1 MRSFLLGLRIKYIP
15 VGSRRERIYHLAR
28 LMIFRWKRNG
38 FISALITVSQRA
50 RFYLSKELSFSSRG
64 YTYQQWIFDH
74 EPNKEVLLK
83 QRTASEKLSGKP
95 TISII
100 TPVFNPDAHVMR
112 DTINSVLAQ
121 TYPYWELCLADGAST
136 QDGVVDTLDEF
147 AAKDPRISVK
157 HLSENLGISGNS
169 NAALSMATGD
179 FIALMDHDDLL
190 APDMLYEVVQVINQK
205 PDVEIIYFDE
215 DKITADGSK
224 RLDPFFK
231 PSAWSPDLLLS
242 TNYLM
247 HSVISHALV
256 DQHGG
261 FRSEVDGA
269 QDWDLSLRITKK
281 KRNIHHI
288 PKVFYHWRQVP
299 GSAAREANAKPWAF
313 AAQARCIEDHL
324 HALGETDARVDFPGL
339 GRVHVSWG
347 PSKSKVSIIIPNR
360 DNVDL
365 LTACIHS
372 ILEKTKYEYYE
383 ILIVDTG
390 SKDKATLD
398 FYDQIT
404 KNARVSLY
412 LYPHRFNYHKVNNF
426 GAELAS
432 GELLLFLNNDT
443 EVINSG
449 WLEEFST
456 WAERPGV
463 GVVGTKL
470 LYPDGNIQHAGIVM
484 GVEGHGS
491 HIFEKLPE
499 HHYGP
504 FGSPDWY
511 RDYHA
516 VTGACMMIPKKVF
529 TELGGFDENYEIGYG
544 DIDICL
550 RAGEAGYRVVY
561 TPFAEMVH
569 HEGGTRG
576 FSLPPNDVLRASYR
590 MYEQIRDGDDY
601 FNPNLSYLS
610 RQPSVANPREPD
622 RGDRILKI
630 LHLFGQVDTTALEMN
645 PDIGKSFVQDPV
657 NIQPE
662 AAPGKKILMVSHE
675 MSLTGAPL
683 ILSDLARYLAGQGY
697 SITVLSPTKGKLE
710 QAFWDLGA
718 EVIINPLVLRDAR
731 ELLRYIESCDLLVA
745 NTILSW
751 RAIYAAKAVNKPCI
765 WWVHESQFGL
775 EYSSQY
781 PSVPGAFQ
789 AADVMAFPTQ
799 ATADLYTEFTLK
811 ERIQILR
818 SGLDTD
824 KLEPV
829 SDDKQSDNNGK
840 LTLVN
845 VASYEPRK
853 GQDILVKSLNQL
865 SSEIEV
871 ECYLIGRKLDWWFS
885 QKLSFSSR
893 NKKNIH
899 VLGELPNREVLSR
912 IQEADVFI
920 LPSRD
925 EALPMTLLEAMYFS
939 KAIIAS
945 RSGGIPEIIEHGV
958 NGLIFDIDNDRQLA
972 GYIKELYNNRPYLE
986 ELGRKGNEKLFSKLT
1001 FRVQGKKWE
1010 EIIESLLR
1018 GQNSNLESKEK
1029 VTHANNKIH

>member
-1 MRSFLLGLRIKYIP
+1 MLK
-15 VGSRRERIYHLAR
+15 
-28 LMIFRWKRNG
+28 
-38 FISALITVSQRA
+38 
-50 RFYLSKELSFSSRG
+50 
-64 YTYQQWIFDH
+64 
-74 EPNKEVLLK
+74 K
-83 QRTASEKLSGKP
+83 QRSAAEKTPFKP

-100 TPVFNPDAHVMR
+100 TPVYNPAPEVLR

-121 TYPYWELCLADGAST
+121 SYPYWELCLADGGST
-136 QDGVVDTLDEF
+136 LDGVVTTLDEF
-147 AAKDPRISVK
+147 SKLDSRILVK

-169 NAALSMATGD
+169 NAALSMASGD
-179 FIALMDHDDLL
+179 YIALMDHDDLI
-190 APDMLYEVVQVINQK
+190 APDMLYEVVQVIRK
-205 PDVEIIYFDE
+205 DPDVEIIYFDE
-215 DKITADGSK
+215 DKISADGRM

-247 HSVISHALV
+247 HSVISHVLV
-256 DQHGG
+256 DEFGG

-269 QDWDLSLRITKK
+269 QDWDLSLRITRT
-281 KRNIHHI
+281 KRKIIHI

-324 HALGETDARVDFPGL
+324 HELGETDARVDFPGL
-339 GRVHVSWG
+339 GRVHVSW
-347 PSKSKVSIIIPNR
+347 SESESKVSIIIPNK
-360 DNVDL
+360 DNYDL
-365 LTACIHS
+365 LSACVSS
-372 ILEKTKYEYYE
+372 ILEKTTFDNYE
-383 ILIVDTG
+383 ILIIDTG
-390 SKDKATLD
+390 SQDQSTLD
-398 FYDQIT
+398 YYEHIT
-404 KNARVSLY
+404 QKPRISLH

-432 GELLLFLNNDT
+432 GEQLLFLNNDT
-443 EVINSG
+443 EVINPG
-449 WLEEFST
+449 WLQELVS
-456 WAERPGV
+456 WAERPGI

-470 LYPDGNIQHAGIVM
+470 LYPDGSIQHAGIVM

-511 RDYHA
+511 RDYKA
-516 VTGACMMIPKKVF
+516 VTGACMMIPKSVF
-529 TELGGFDENYEIGYG
+529 TKLGGFDEKYEIGYG

-550 RAGEAGYRVVY
+550 RAGEAGFRVVY
-561 TPFAEMVH
+561 TPFAELVH

-576 FSLPPNDVLRASYR
+576 FSLPPNDVIRASYR
-590 MYEQIRDGDDY
+590 MYEQVRDGDAY

-610 RQPSVANPREPD
+610 RQPNIADPREPE
-622 RGDRILKI
+622 RAERILQI
-630 LHLFGQVDTTALEMN
+630 LHLFGQIDTTALELN
-645 PDIGKSFVQDPV
+645 PDPGKSLVDAPVKLQPQDD
-657 NIQPE
+657 
-662 AAPGKKILMVSHE
+662 PGKNILLVSHE

-683 ILSDLARYLAGQGY
+683 ILSDLARYLHGKGF
-697 SITVLSPTKGKLE
+697 SITVLSPTEGKLE
-710 QAFWDLGA
+710 QTFREFGA
-718 EVIINPLVLRDAR
+718 EVIINPLILRDAR

-751 RAIYAAKAVNKPCI
+751 RAIYSAKALGKPCI

-775 EYSSQY
+775 EFSSQH
-781 PSVPGAFQ
+781 PFVPGAFQ
-789 AADVMAFPTQ
+789 AADVLAFPTQ
-799 ATADLYTEFTLK
+799 ATAELYTDFTLK
-811 ERIQILR
+811 DRIKILR
-818 SGLDTD
+818 SGLDTE

-829 SDDKQSDNNGK
+829 NSIHRKIDRKK

-853 GQDILVKSLNQL
+853 GQDILVKSLAQL
-865 SSEIEV
+865 PDEIEV
-871 ECYLIGRKLDWWFS
+871 ECFLIGRRLDWWFS
-885 QKLSFSSR
+885 QKLSFSVR

-899 VLGELPNREVLSR
+899 VMGELPNAEVLSR
-912 IQEADVFI
+912 IQSADVFV

-958 NGLIFDIDNDRQLA
+958 NGLIFDIEDDKQLA
-972 GYIKELYNNRPYLE
+972 GFLQDLFHDRAYLDR
-986 ELGRKGNEKLFSKLT
+986 LGKNGNEKLYSELT
-1001 FRVQGKKWE
+1001 FRVQGEKWE
-1010 EIIESLLR
+1010 EIIELLCN
-1018 GQNSNLESKEK
+1018 GQDSNLIHKER
-1029 VTHANNKIH
+1029 VTYANYQIH